1 MAVDTFAAIN
11 VGSFELELGI
21 YEISARSGIRQ
32 IDRMR
37 HVISLGSETYKNG
50 KISYGMVEELC
61 QVLYEGKD
69 IRQAVEELM
78 GRPSR
83 HENEQVWLKEK
94 KG

>member
-1 MAVDTFAAIN
+1 M
-11 VGSFELELGI
+11 
-21 YEISARSGIRQ
+21 
-32 IDRMR
+32 
-37 HVISLGSETYKNG
+37 K
-50 KISYGMVEELC
+50 
-61 QVLYEGKD
+61 GKD